1 MNSLAKSNQSWV
13 EFMSLNHGRLVMV
26 NPSGWG
32 LTLFCSAGR
41 ASALHGMDEDEMIL
55 RPKNHPNAKRK
66 LYLGQTATAIF
77 NKMITSSNV
86 EIHNFSKW
94 DEQSWRM
101 STSSNGLKI
110 EIESFSY
117 WGFGLFSSGYANKI
131 TLSSQEE
138 VGNRLIFD
146 VISSLDFKPWEF
158 KHPKAFQRWLQKYD
172 YDLSLGANQSNW
184 KEAEKSAT
192 KEVNLQIDIV
202 RKRCEMFEEKL
213 DSGRLAES
221 LTEAY
226 EEVEMASL
234 ALEDRNIPATERALS
249 RCEALLINIDEIMN
263 PDDDFSIP
271 HGHVLLNDETDDG
284 VTFVDLSHEEE

>member
-1 MNSLAKSNQSWV
+1 MNSLAESDQSWV
-13 EFMSLNHGRLVMV
+13 EFMCLNHGRCVMV
-26 NPSGWG
+26 NPSGWC
-32 LTLFCSAGR
+32 LTLFCSAGK

-55 RPKNHPNAKRK
+55 RPKAHPNAKRK
-66 LYLGQTATAIF
+66 LYLGQTATSIL
-77 NKMITSSNV
+77 NKMIASSNV
-86 EIHNFSKW
+86 EIHYFSKW

-110 EIESFSY
+110 EIESFPY
-117 WGFGLFSSGYANKI
+117 WGLGLFSSGYANKI
-131 TLSSQEE
+131 TLSSQED

-158 KHPKAFQRWLQKYD
+158 KHPKAFRKWLQKFD
-172 YDLSLGANQSNW
+172 YELSLTENQENW

-192 KEVNLQIDIV
+192 NEVNLQIDIV

-213 DSGRLAES
+213 DTGRLAES

-263 PDDDFSIP
+263 PEDEFTSP
-271 HGHVLLNDETDDG
+271 HGHVLLNEATDDG
-284 VTFVDLSHEEE
+284 ITFVDLSNEEE

>member
-1 MNSLAKSNQSWV
+1 
-13 EFMSLNHGRLVMV
+13 MSLNYGRHNMV
-26 NPSGWG
+26 NPSGWC

-66 LYLGQTATAIF
+66 LYLGQTANAIF

-158 KHPKAFQRWLQKYD
+158 KHPNAFQKWLKKYD
-172 YDLSLGANQSNW
+172 YNLSLEANRENW

-263 PDDDFSIP
+263 PDDDFSVP

-284 VTFVDLSHEEE
+284 ITFVDLSHEEE

>member
-1 MNSLAKSNQSWV
+1 MNSLAESNQSWV
-13 EFMSLNHGRLVMV
+13 EFMCLNHGRCVMV
-26 NPSGWG
+26 NPSGWC
-32 LTLFCSAGR
+32 LTLFCSAGK

-55 RPKNHPNAKRK
+55 RPKAHPNAKRK
-66 LYLGQTATAIF
+66 LYLGQTATSIL
-77 NKMITSSNV
+77 NKMIASSNV
-86 EIHNFSKW
+86 EIHYFSKW

-110 EIESFSY
+110 EIESFPY
-117 WGFGLFSSGYANKI
+117 WGLGLFSSGYANKI
-131 TLSSQEE
+131 TLSSQED

-158 KHPKAFQRWLQKYD
+158 KHPKAFRKWLQKFD
-172 YDLSLGANQSNW
+172 YELSLTENQENW

-192 KEVNLQIDIV
+192 NEVNLQIDIV

-213 DSGRLAES
+213 DTGRLAES

-263 PDDDFSIP
+263 PEDEFTSP
-271 HGHVLLNDETDDG
+271 HGHVLLNEATDDG
-284 VTFVDLSHEEE
+284 ITFVDLSNEEE

>member
-13 EFMSLNHGRLVMV
+13 EFMSLKHGRHNMV
-26 NPSGWG
+26 KPSGWC

-55 RPKNHPNAKRK
+55 RPKNHPNSKRK

-158 KHPKAFQRWLQKYD
+158 KQPKAFQKWLKKYD
-172 YDLSLGANQSNW
+172 YKLSLEENRENW

-263 PDDDFSIP
+263 PDDNFSIP

-284 VTFVDLSHEEE
+284 ITFVDLSHEEE

>member
-1 MNSLAKSNQSWV
+1 MNSLAKSNQTWV
-13 EFMSLNHGRLVMV
+13 EFMSLNYGRLVMV
-26 NPSGWG
+26 NPSGWC

-66 LYLGQTATAIF
+66 LYLGQTANAIF

-158 KHPKAFQRWLQKYD
+158 KHPKAFQKWLKKYD
-172 YDLSLGANQSNW
+172 YNLSLEANRENW

-263 PDDDFSIP
+263 PDDDFSVP
-271 HGHVLLNDETDDG
+271 HGHVLLNDTTDDG
-284 VTFVDLSHEEE
+284 ITFVDLSHEEE

>member
-1 MNSLAKSNQSWV
+1 MC
-13 EFMSLNHGRLVMV
+13 LNHGRCVMV
-26 NPSGWG
+26 NPSGWC
-32 LTLFCSAGR
+32 LTLFCSAGK

-55 RPKNHPNAKRK
+55 RPKAHPNAKRK
-66 LYLGQTATAIF
+66 LYLGQTATSIL
-77 NKMITSSNV
+77 NKMIASSNV
-86 EIHNFSKW
+86 EIHYFSKW

-110 EIESFSY
+110 EIESFPY
-117 WGFGLFSSGYANKI
+117 WGLGLFSSGYANKI
-131 TLSSQEE
+131 TLSSQED

-158 KHPKAFQRWLQKYD
+158 KHPKAFRKWLQKFD
-172 YDLSLGANQSNW
+172 YELSLTENQENW

-192 KEVNLQIDIV
+192 NEVNLQIDIV

-213 DSGRLAES
+213 DTGRLAES

-263 PDDDFSIP
+263 PEDEFTSP
-271 HGHVLLNDETDDG
+271 HGHVLLNEATDDG
-284 VTFVDLSHEEE
+284 ITFVDLSNEE

>member
-1 MNSLAKSNQSWV
+1 MNSLAKSNQTWV
-13 EFMSLNHGRLVMV
+13 EFMSLNYGRLVMV
-26 NPSGWG
+26 NPSGWC

-66 LYLGQTATAIF
+66 LYLGQTANAIF

-131 TLSSQEE
+131 TLSSQKE

-158 KHPKAFQRWLQKYD
+158 KHPKAFQKWLKKYD
-172 YDLSLGANQSNW
+172 YNLSLEANRENW
-184 KEAEKSAT
+184 REAENSAT

-263 PDDDFSIP
+263 PDDDFSVP
-271 HGHVLLNDETDDG
+271 HGHVLLNDTTDDG
-284 VTFVDLSHEEE
+284 ITFVDLSHEEE

>member
-13 EFMSLNHGRLVMV
+13 EFMSLNHGRHNMV
-26 NPSGWG
+26 NPSGWC

-66 LYLGQTATAIF
+66 LYLGQTANAIF

-158 KHPKAFQRWLQKYD
+158 KHPKAFQNWLKKYD
-172 YDLSLGANQSNW
+172 YNLSLEANRENW
-184 KEAEKSAT
+184 REAENSAT

-263 PDDDFSIP
+263 PDDDFSVP

-284 VTFVDLSHEEE
+284 ITFVDLSHEEE

>member
-1 MNSLAKSNQSWV
+1 
-13 EFMSLNHGRLVMV
+13 MSLKHGRHNMV
-26 NPSGWG
+26 NPSGWC

-66 LYLGQTATAIF
+66 LYLGQTANAIF

-158 KHPKAFQRWLQKYD
+158 KHQKAFQKWLKKYD
-172 YDLSLGANQSNW
+172 YNLSLEANRENW

-202 RKRCEMFEEKL
+202 RNRCEMFEEKL

-263 PDDDFSIP
+263 PDDDFSVP

-284 VTFVDLSHEEE
+284 ITFVDLSHEEE

>member
-1 MNSLAKSNQSWV
+1 
-13 EFMSLNHGRLVMV
+13 MV
-26 NPSGWG
+26 NPSGWC

-66 LYLGQTATAIF
+66 LYLGQTANAIF

-101 STSSNGLKI
+101 STSSNGLKV

-158 KHPKAFQRWLQKYD
+158 KHPKAFQNWLKKYD
-172 YDLSLGANQSNW
+172 YNLSLEANRENW
-184 KEAEKSAT
+184 REAENSAT
-192 KEVNLQIDIV
+192 EEVNLQIDIV

-263 PDDDFSIP
+263 PDDDFSVP
-271 HGHVLLNDETDDG
+271 HGHVLLNDEMDDG
-284 VTFVDLSHEEE
+284 ITFVDLSHEEE

>member
-1 MNSLAKSNQSWV
+1 MNSLAKSNQTWV
-13 EFMSLNHGRLVMV
+13 EFMSLNYGRLVMV
-26 NPSGWG
+26 NPSGWC

-66 LYLGQTATAIF
+66 LYLGQTANAIF

-158 KHPKAFQRWLQKYD
+158 KHPKAFQKWLKKYD
-172 YDLSLGANQSNW
+172 YNLSLEANRENW

-263 PDDDFSIP
+263 PDDDFSVP

-284 VTFVDLSHEEE
+284 ITFVDLSHEEE